1 MTENSIKDLQDRRAR
16 VRDLIGSLSQ
26 GLSAARG
33 PQRLQI
39 LRKLQNAREEFS
51 RLNRQ
56 LVDARSKR

>member
-16 VRDLIGSLSQ
+16 VRDLIGMLAD
-26 GLSAARG
+26 GVGAARG
-33 PQRLQI
+33 TRRAQL
-39 LRKLQNAREEFS
+39 LRKLQAARDEFS